1 MNDNDTL
8 NYLLN
13 GDGHD
18 TTPEGFSTAHNT
30 QEATNGG
37 NESANVQQEAKNT
50 QATHTAGTN
59 AYS

>member
-50 QATHTAGTN
+50 AVFMRIL
-59 AYS
+59 